1 MNKRKFLIKSVC
13 VAVTLAFSA
22 CSDGAPSVFASS
34 PASDRAPQTGT
45 KNGYYKIGNPYQI
58 GGVTYYPKEDYA
70 YKEIGTAS
78 WYGSDFHNGMTANGE
93 TYDMHSLTAA
103 HRTLPLPSIV
113 RVTNLQNG
121 RSLVLRVNDRG
132 PFVNDRIIDV
142 SMAAAQLLDFKDK
155 GTTQVQVEILPE
167 ESRAL
172 RDELLGKKTENKPA
186 PASNDEPS
194 APKQLTVMPASDVR
208 QTAMA
213 TAPLVVQN
221 AADKKPVQTYNTW
234 DADLPKAQAQKVVVE
249 EQKPVKQ
256 AVAKQPVAVKK
267 TVSVKK
273 AAVPVAVVAVSDV
286 APGYYVQVGAF
297 STEENARKMAGK
309 VSSFGSPVISTV
321 DVRGKTL
328 YRVRIPAE
336 NAERAVAV
344 LDSVTAEG
352 ISGARL
358 VEEKRAVSR
367 PVRAPS
373 VNEF

>member
-1 MNKRKFLIKSVC
+1 MMRAQSCFMNKRKFLMKSVC

-22 CSDGAPSVFASS
+22 C
-34 PASDRAPQTGT
+34 SDRAPQTGT

-58 GGVTYYPKEDYA
+58 GGVTYFPKEDYA

-78 WYGSDFHNGMTANGE
+78 WYGADFHNGMTANGE

-172 RDELLGKKTENKPA
+172 RDELLGQKAENQPA
-186 PASNDEPS
+186 AVANDMPS
-194 APKQLTVMPASDVR
+194 APKQLTVQQASPAAL
-208 QTAMA
+208 QPAA
-213 TAPLVVQN
+213 APLVRDV
-221 AADKKPVQTYNTW
+221 ADKKPARTYNSW
-234 DADLPKAQAQKVVVE
+234 DEDLPKAQANKVVVE

-256 AVAKQPVAVKK
+256 AVAQQQPVKKPAAVKK
-267 TVSVKK
+267 QAPVKK
-273 AAVPVAVVAVSDV
+273 AAAPVAVVAVSDV
-286 APGYYVQVGAF
+286 APGYYIQVGAF
-297 STEENARKMAGK
+297 SSEENARKMAAK

-344 LDSVTAEG
+344 LDAVTAEG
-352 ISGARL
+352 VSGARL

-367 PVRAPS
+367 SVRAPN